1 MTDTTTMT
9 KGPYS
14 FRAPTPAD
22 AGRVAELVDAAYGH
36 YVEQIGTVPG
46 PMTADYSQVLR
57 DARVTIAEREG
68 VVGILTAR
76 IPGAELHVVPGA
88 GHLLLMDRAEE
99 CAATIA
105 EFLESRAQRSGVD

>member
-88 GHLLLMDRAEE
+88 DTFCSWTAPRSARPRSPSSSRAERN
-99 CAATIA
+99 ALA
-105 EFLESRAQRSGVD
+105 